1 MPDRPFCFHLN
12 VLDPAPLRPSVM
24 WHRKVLV
31 GVILLVLFAGLVIIV
46 VLLPKRSILAWKVSS
61 IRPVGQYWIRDG
73 MEPHCWGAQVVV
85 SNLSSSEVIVDWRRD
100 ETAFQVDGQWES
112 LGISALLTHLG
123 PNEARTVPLVFPQR
137 AQACRFL
144 MHYELGPSWER
155 WTRVDQFLKNHGLR
169 MLPDKLLQKS
179 PHYRRLLIEVRV
191 PAKTRKL
198 YETSGT

>member
-1 MPDRPFCFHLN
+1 VILI
-12 VLDPAPLRPSVM
+12 VM
-24 WHRKVLV
+24 RHRKVLV
-31 GVILLVLFAGLVIIV
+31 GVVLLVLFAWIAILV
-46 VLLPKRSILAWKVSS
+46 VLPNRPILAWKVAR

-112 LGISALLTHLG
+112 LGISALLTHLD
-123 PNEARTVPLVFPQR
+123 PNEARTVSLIFPQR

-155 WTRVDQFLKNHGLR
+155 WSRVDQFLKNHGLR
-169 MLPDKLLQKS
+169 MLPDKLLQIS

-191 PAKTRKL
+191 PDETRKRH
-198 YETSGT
+198 ETSGT